1 MLVPAAATRAAQSK
15 NQAECAVAFMRSPIL
30 TSVEIGCAFVREY
43 CLWLLVYSG
52 FTVTLEHFRVDVI
65 LEGVPSGAVALYQ
78 RRLCGTAKALTLTKR
93 VYITANALDP

>member
-15 NQAECAVAFMRSPIL
+15 NQAECAVAFMRSPIV

-65 LEGVPSGAVALYQ
+65 LEGVPSGAEALSFH
-78 RRLCGTAKALTLTKR
+78 LADVGAKAPTHKPTNR
-93 VYITANALDP
+93 